1 MIFIRKFNI
10 TIIQHNLKLPS
21 HQIIKLHRN
30 LAVKWLIECRCSSSS
45 SNKKDIEMTSKV
57 ISRAPSKIVFKPI
70 DDKTIMRK
78 LIEEKEKES
87 GSSIDKFKQKS
98 KQNVSHWID
107 VVTGRSVY

>member
-10 TIIQHNLKLPS
+10 IIIQHNLKLSS
-21 HQIIKLHRN
+21 HQIIKLHKN

-45 SNKKDIEMTSKV
+45 SNKKHTELTSKV
-57 ISRAPSKIVFKPI
+57 ISRPPSKIVFKPI

>member
-10 TIIQHNLKLPS
+10 IIIQHNLKLSS
-21 HQIIKLHRN
+21 HQIVKLHKN

-45 SNKKDIEMTSKV
+45 NKKDTEMTSKV